1 MTNIIKETSRTRPPR
16 SVRESDIIAAAYAI
30 FSDKGYEKAVMSEI
44 AKQAGVAEGTIYK
57 YFSNK
62 QDLLARVISGFY
74 SKLTASTEASLTGIK
89 GFENQLRVIITRHIQ
104 TFFED
109 LGLCRLLLQEV
120 RPLTNY
126 PHSEVHQLTKRYS
139 DIFVKLIEGA
149 IDSGEIREGISPQT
163 IRDMVFGCLE
173 HAGWNVLASKN
184 ASLNLEQL
192 TNEIISITLSGLTPI
207 QKSPDDFERHLNH
220 FEHLVSRLE
229 KTTTDEGIKR

>member
-1 MTNIIKETSRTRPPR
+1 MN
-16 SVRESDIIAAAYAI
+16 
-30 FSDKGYEKAVMSEI
+30 EI

-62 QDLLARVISGFY
+62 QDLLARVISVFY
-74 SKLTASTEASLTGIK
+74 TKLIASTEASLIGIN
-89 GFENQLRVIITRHIQ
+89 GFENQLRVIINRHIQ

-139 DIFVKLIEGA
+139 EIFLNVIESA
-149 IDSGEIREGISPQT
+149 IDHGEIRDGISPQT

-173 HAGWNVLASKN
+173 HAGWNVLASNNIKIN
-184 ASLNLEQL
+184 MEQL
-192 TNEIISITLSGLTPI
+192 TNEIITIILGGLTPA
-207 QKSPDDFERHLNH
+207 QKDSEDFERNLIRLDD
-220 FEHLVSRLE
+220 LVTRLE
-229 KTTTDEGIKR
+229 KNNNSGNLP